1 MTVHLTGKTHKGILK
16 RLKVTGTGQ
25 IKRHKMNRRHILT
38 SKATKRKRH
47 LRRSGLVSAVD
58 EKNIKRL
65 LVM

>member
-1 MTVHLTGKTHKGILK
+1 MPKMKSHRSARKTF
-16 RLKVTGTGQ
+16 RVTGTGK

>member
-1 MTVHLTGKTHKGILK
+1 MPKMKSLRSARKTF
-16 RLKVTGTGQ
+16 RVTGTGK

-38 SKATKRKRH
+38 SKSTKRKRH
-47 LRRSGLVSAVD
+47 LRRSGLVSAPD